1 MKQFENIEYKNDEHF
16 ITGFIN
22 TQNELE
28 YTIYKSLDGGTFS
41 LENKE
46 YGEAAFRNLLEVE
59 LKDFIEINKSTVTI
73 IGHQIRI
80 VTADGRLIKDVD
92 LDEGVYEINQSILD
106 GYDCGEVFLK
116 SKSLRCLWNI
126 VK

>member
-1 MKQFENIEYKNDEHF
+1 MKIYEDISYKDDEHL

-41 LENKE
+41 LEDRKYEKE
-46 YGEAAFRNLLEVE
+46 EFTDLLEIE
-59 LKDFIEINKSTVTI
+59 LKDFIDRNKSTVTI
-73 IGHQIRI
+73 VGHEIRLVSI
-80 VTADGRLIKDVD
+80 DGRLIKDID
-92 LDEGVYEINQSILD
+92 LDEEVYEINQSILD

-116 SKSLRCLWNI
+116 SKSLMCLWKI